1 MEKLLST
8 RLRNQ
13 NLPESYILPPEKRPN
28 NIAAKHKTIPVIDL
42 GQVGKD
48 REALVE
54 EILKAS
60 EEFGFFQVI
69 NHGLSDKIIKDMLDV
84 GTEFF
89 DMPVEDKMLMY
100 SEDPR
105 QVCRLYSSINYDD
118 EETHFWRDTLRHPVH
133 PVEIYKHL
141 WPSKPMNYRE
151 VTETYSI
158 MVRSLG
164 LRLLELIVEGLGL
177 GSGYFQD
184 ELSRVQLLAINHYPP
199 CPDPS
204 LTLGLPK
211 HSDPNLITVLLQGDI
226 AGLQVL
232 NEGEWISVEPI
243 PSAFIINLGHILQII
258 SNGKL
263 KSAEHRVV
271 TNSSVT
277 RTTITTFIYP
287 LLDSTIQPA
296 EELVS
301 EANPAKYRSF
311 KYPEFLQLY
320 LALTADTDDILK
332 VFKI

>member
-8 RLRNQ
+8 RLRDQ
-13 NLPESYILPPEKRPN
+13 SLPESYILPPEKRPN
-28 NIAAKHKTIPVIDL
+28 NIAAKCKTIPVIDL

-54 EILKAS
+54 EIMKAS
-60 EEFGFFQVI
+60 KEFGFFQVI
-69 NHGLSDKIIKDMLDV
+69 NHGVSEKIIKDMMDV
-84 GTEFF
+84 GIEFF
-89 DMPVEDKMLMY
+89 DMPVEDKMVVY
-100 SEDPR
+100 SEDPK
-105 QVCRLYSSINYDD
+105 QACRLFSSINYDN

-133 PVEIYKHL
+133 PVENFKHL
-141 WPSKPMNYRE
+141 WPSKPSNYRE

-258 SNGKL
+258 SNRSL

-271 TNSSVT
+271 TNSSLT

-287 LLDSTIQPA
+287 SMDSTIQPA
-296 EELVS
+296 EELVT
-301 EANPAKYRSF
+301 ETNPAKYRAF

-320 LALTADTDDILK
+320 LALTADTDDILNA
-332 VFKI
+332 FMI